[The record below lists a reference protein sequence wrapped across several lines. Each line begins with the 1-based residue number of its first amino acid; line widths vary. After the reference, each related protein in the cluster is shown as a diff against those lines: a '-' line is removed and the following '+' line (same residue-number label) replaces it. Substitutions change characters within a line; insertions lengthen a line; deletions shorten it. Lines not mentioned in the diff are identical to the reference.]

1 MEETKSKFITQ
12 QDVKFIFAIIVFLIP
27 IFFAYSSIETK
38 LALIQQDLNTIR
50 SNDLAHMEIS
60 LSDLKSR
67 NAIADDRQTNME
79 IQILLSNQSVSEC
92 TDLSDPVLLMGM
104 VYLVSQSLLTPQ
116 RMNQIMTT
124 PPTAQEIYQG

>member
-1 MEETKSKFITQ
+1 MEAEKSKFITQ
-12 QDVKFIFAIIVFLIP
+12 QDVRFIFAIIIFLIP

-50 SNDLAHMEIS
+50 SNDLAHMEIE

-79 IQILLSNQSVSEC
+79 IQITQIQTTLGVTKS
-92 TDLSDPVLLMGM
+92 
-104 VYLVSQSLLTPQ
+104 SLDTF
-116 RMNQIMTT
+116 N
-124 PPTAQEIYQG
+124 ADNKK

>member
-1 MEETKSKFITQ
+1 MEEAKSKFITQ

-50 SNDLAHMEIS
+50 NNDLAHMEIS

-79 IQILLSNQSVSEC
+79 IQITQIQTTLGVTKSTLDTFNSNSKK
-92 TDLSDPVLLMGM
+92 
-104 VYLVSQSLLTPQ
+104 
-116 RMNQIMTT
+116 
-124 PPTAQEIYQG
+124 

>member
-1 MEETKSKFITQ
+1 MEAEKSKFITQ
-12 QDVKFIFAIIVFLIP
+12 QDVRFIFAIIIFLIP

-50 SNDLAHMEIS
+50 SNDLAHMEIE

-79 IQILLSNQSVSEC
+79 IQI
-92 TDLSDPVLLMGM
+92 TR
-104 VYLVSQSLLTPQ
+104 LLTISGQ
-116 RMNQIMTT
+116 K
-124 PPTAQEIYQG
+124 

>member
-1 MEETKSKFITQ
+1 MEAEKSKFITE
-12 QDVKFIFAIIVFLIP
+12 QDIRFVFAIIVFLIP

-50 SNDLAHMEIS
+50 SNDLAHMEIE

-79 IQILLSNQSVSEC
+79 IQI
-92 TDLSDPVLLMGM
+92 T
-104 VYLVSQSLLTPQ
+104 
-116 RMNQIMTT
+116 QIQTT
-124 PPTAQEIYQG
+124 LDVTKTNLDTLNADSKK

>member
-12 QDVKFIFAIIVFLIP
+12 QDVRFIFAIIIFLIP

-79 IQILLSNQSVSEC
+79 IQI
-92 TDLSDPVLLMGM
+92 TR
-104 VYLVSQSLLTPQ
+104 LLTLSGQ
-116 RMNQIMTT
+116 K
-124 PPTAQEIYQG
+124 

>member
-1 MEETKSKFITQ
+1 MEAEKSKFITQ
-12 QDVKFIFAIIVFLIP
+12 QDVRFIFAIIIFLIP

-50 SNDLAHMEIS
+50 SNDLAHMEIE

-79 IQILLSNQSVSEC
+79 IQI
-92 TDLSDPVLLMGM
+92 TR
-104 VYLVSQSLLTPQ
+104 LLTLSGQ
-116 RMNQIMTT
+116 K
-124 PPTAQEIYQG
+124 